1 MLDHRDRV
9 AASIASAQ
17 TNLDQA
23 MMELAAMSSFSYGAV
38 AFAAHAL
45 NNYLSVVSGVTDLM
59 GIVLTDYP
67 EPRIHNWLDGIQ
79 RSTRMMAQ
87 IVAALMKD
95 ALISGK
101 PDIALE
107 KVDLC
112 TIVANICNYYQVAA
126 SRKGI
131 RMVWQP
137 PPVSPCYVSTDS
149 PAVAAV
155 MDNLLS
161 NAIKYSPHGTEVTVL
176 VRAYTTADNNTDTG
190 SYVCSVR
197 DQGPGISAEDQL
209 RLFQRG
215 VRLSAVPTGDE
226 STHGY
231 GLAVAKELINLLG
244 GEIWCE
250 SELGGGSTFSFRLP
264 AYVDGP
270 LSKNAATSDAEAV

>member
-23 MMELAAMSSFSYGAV
+23 MMELAAMSSFNYGAV

-45 NNYLSVVSGVTDLM
+45 NNYLSVVTGVTDLM

-67 EPRIHNWLDGIQ
+67 DPRIHNWLNGIQ

-101 PDIALE
+101 PDITLE
-107 KVDLC
+107 KIDLC
-112 TIVANICNYYQVAA
+112 TIVGNICNYYQAAA
-126 SRKGI
+126 SHKGI

-155 MDNLLS
+155 LDNLLS
-161 NAIKYSPHGTEVTVL
+161 NALKYSPHGTEVTVS
-176 VRAYTTADNNTDTG
+176 VRADTTDDTDTG

-231 GLAVAKELINLLG
+231 GLAVAKELLSLLG

-264 AYVDGP
+264 AYVDAP
-270 LSKNAATSDAEAV
+270 LSANTATSDAEAV